1 MHIYISGMT
10 NMGNL
15 CFMNAVLQ
23 GLVGCSAFF
32 RLLDSLK
39 ALTLPPE
46 LPTLVSLV
54 NLAAEF
60 VHVDFTA
67 ASDQIPSAAAAG
79 AANGI
84 PTPTRCCTCVA

>member
-1 MHIYISGMT
+1 
-10 NMGNL
+10 MGNL

-60 VHVDFTA
+60 VHVDFA
-67 ASDQIPSAAAAG
+67 AAGDQTPGAAAAG
-79 AANGI
+79 ATNGM
-84 PTPTRCCTCVA
+84 PPGCCTCVA